1 MKRIAAATL
10 AAILAVSPGGDPAIA
25 ADEEAGGVVEAGA
38 SAGAELGRI
47 EFMAAC
53 AQCHGVDGRG
63 GGIIAE
69 YLTVEVPDLTLIQ
82 RDNEGVFPAGVLY
95 EIIEGREGL
104 AAHGTRT
111 MPAWGDR
118 YSAQAYMLLGWPH
131 EPEERQAFIRSRI
144 LALVEHIAAIQ
155 VE

>member
-1 MKRIAAATL
+1 MKGLTTAAAVVAAL
-10 AAILAVSPGGDPAIA
+10 AFGWPAA
-25 ADEEAGGVVEAGA
+25 AMDEETSPLVEPGA
-38 SAGAELGRI
+38 SAGAEIGRI
-47 EFMAAC
+47 EFMAGC

-63 GGIIAE
+63 DGVIAD
-69 YLTVEVPDLTLIQ
+69 YLTVEVPDLTTIQ
-82 RDNEGVFPAGVLY
+82 RDNEGVFPAGLLY
-95 EIIEGREGL
+95 EIIEGRDGI

-131 EPEERQAFIRSRI
+131 DPGERDAFIRGRI
-144 LALVEHIAAIQ
+144 LALVEHVASLQ